1 MIDDMDSMILTT
13 APDSQELAMAE
24 LAQESPQAT
33 VRGPLGPGVLLVELA
48 ERFLAL
54 AERWRQRPPI
64 FIRHICPV
72 FWEVAL
78 VGSAEDLDLLDLMDR
93 ALTDDLCALV
103 DPELPFSVQTRIL
116 ADVPYKPFDL
126 NRALAD
132 RIVAAV
138 GAPLDVRKP
147 RQVISVVVG
156 ALAGEPLRGYVGLSL
171 AQHNLSDWAGGV
183 RRFAR
188 EPDQISRSEFKLL
201 EALELFAIATPARGV
216 ALDLGA
222 APGGWTRVLRQRGLY
237 VTAVDPAPLDPRLA
251 HDRAIRYRPLTAQ
264 EYLAAGPDT
273 FDLIV
278 NDMRMDARDSAR
290 LMVAYARYLA
300 PGGAALIT
308 LKLPEREPRAVLDQA
323 LRLLAGGY
331 AVAGARQLFHNRS
344 EVTVYLRRPPE
355 GGSRPYVPA

>member
-1 MIDDMDSMILTT
+1 MIASMDSMILTT
-13 APDSQELAMAE
+13 APDSQDLAIAE
-24 LAQESPQAT
+24 LAQGSPQAT
-33 VRGPLGPGVLLVELA
+33 VRGPLAPGIFLVDLA

-78 VGSAEDLDLLDLMDR
+78 AGGVEDIDLMDR
-93 ALTDDLCALV
+93 ALADDLGVLV
-103 DPELPFSVQTRIL
+103 DPELPFSVQTRVL

-132 RIVAAV
+132 RIVAVV

-147 RQVISVVVG
+147 RQIVSVVVG
-156 ALAGEPLRGYVGLSL
+156 ALAGEPLRGYAGLSL

-251 HDRAIRYRPLTAQ
+251 HDRAVRYRPLTAQ

-300 PGGAALIT
+300 PDGAALIT
-308 LKLPEREPRAVLDQA
+308 LKLPEREPRAVLDHA
-323 LRLLAGGY
+323 LRLLARGY
-331 AVAGARQLFHNRS
+331 VVAGARQLFHNRS

-355 GGSRPYVPA
+355 GGPRAYAPA

>member
-1 MIDDMDSMILTT
+1 MIDDMDSLILTT
-13 APDSQELAMAE
+13 ASDSQELAVAE
-24 LAQESPQAT
+24 LAQGSPQAI
-33 VRGPLGPGVLLVELA
+33 VRGVLAPGVFVAALA
-48 ERFLAL
+48 EPFLAL
-54 AERWRQRPPI
+54 AERWRQQPPI

-72 FWEVAL
+72 FWEVPL
-78 VGSAEDLDLLDLMDR
+78 GGSAEDLDLLAR
-93 ALTDDLCALV
+93 ALADDLCALV
-103 DPELPFSVQTRIL
+103 DRELPFSVQTRLL
-116 ADVPYKPFDL
+116 AAVPYKPFDL

-147 RQVISVVVG
+147 RQVVSVVVG
-156 ALAGEPLRGYVGLSL
+156 ALAGEPLRARVGLSL

-188 EPDQISRSEFKLL
+188 EPGQISRSEFKLL
-201 EALELFAIATPARGV
+201 EALEVFAIATPARGV

-264 EYLAAGPDT
+264 EYLASGPDT

-300 PGGAALIT
+300 PDGAALIT
-308 LKLPEREPRAVLDQA
+308 LKLPEREPRPVLEQA
-323 LRLLAGGY
+323 LRLLERGY
-331 AVAGARQLFHNRS
+331 RVAGARQLFHNRS
-344 EVTVYLRRPPE
+344 EVTVYLKRLAG
-355 GGSRPYVPA
+355 GGSRACAPA

>member
-13 APDSQELAMAE
+13 APDAQELAAAE

-33 VRGPLGPGVLLVELA
+33 IRGVLAPGVLLIDLA

-54 AERWRQRPPI
+54 AERWRQQPPI

-72 FWEVAL
+72 FWEIPL
-78 VGSAEDLDLLDLMDR
+78 VGGMEDFDRMDH
-93 ALTDDLCALV
+93 ALADDLCALI
-103 DPELPFSVQTRIL
+103 DPELPFSVQARLL
-116 ADVPYKPFDL
+116 AAVPYKPFDL

-138 GAPLDVRKP
+138 GAPLEVRKP
-147 RQVISVVVG
+147 CQVVSVVVG
-156 ALAGEPLRGYVGLSL
+156 ALPGEPLHGYVGLSL

-188 EPDQISRSEFKLL
+188 EPAQISRSEFKLL

-264 EYLAAGPDT
+264 EYLASGPDT

-290 LMVAYARYLA
+290 LMVAYARYLV
-300 PGGAALIT
+300 PDGAALIT

-323 LRLLAGGY
+323 LRLLERGY
-331 AVAGARQLFHNRS
+331 RVVGARQLFHNRS
-344 EVTVYLRRPPE
+344 EVTVHLRHTSRSAPAE
-355 GGSRPYVPA
+355 GRSG